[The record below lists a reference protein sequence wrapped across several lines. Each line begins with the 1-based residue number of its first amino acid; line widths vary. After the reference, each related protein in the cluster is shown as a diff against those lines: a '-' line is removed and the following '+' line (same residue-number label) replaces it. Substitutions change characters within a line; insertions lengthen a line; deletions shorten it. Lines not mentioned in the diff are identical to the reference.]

1 MTFFRSARYYH
12 WSLDND
18 FKPNDEQRQI
28 YYHQLSPLMSRKL
41 FNIIANEQF
50 NPYEFDRLS
59 PVSRRAKAI
68 VKGDPRE
75 FMG

>member
-1 MTFFRSARYYH
+1 
-12 WSLDND
+12 
-18 FKPNDEQRQI
+18 
-28 YYHQLSPLMSRKL
+28 MSKKL
-41 FNIIANEQF
+41 FNIMANEQF